1 MTGSRTVSNVYYLP
15 VVATAVLPPTEPMI
29 KTRRWGTMI
38 ADVLWRVRFILAE
51 IRHIARV
58 PVPVMAGREAAILV
72 HSAEFVT
79 PTPRPRT
86 TPARIIDFAA
96 ARLRLRPL

>member
-15 VVATAVLPPTEPMI
+15 IAATALAGEPVIMP
-29 KTRRWGTMI
+29 RWRAMM
-38 ADVLWRVRFILAE
+38 ADVLWRVRFIAAE
-51 IRHIARV
+51 IRHIASV
-58 PVPVMAGREAAILV
+58 PTPVMAGREAAFLARTAELV
-72 HSAEFVT
+72 AAS
-79 PTPRPRT
+79 PRRSPA